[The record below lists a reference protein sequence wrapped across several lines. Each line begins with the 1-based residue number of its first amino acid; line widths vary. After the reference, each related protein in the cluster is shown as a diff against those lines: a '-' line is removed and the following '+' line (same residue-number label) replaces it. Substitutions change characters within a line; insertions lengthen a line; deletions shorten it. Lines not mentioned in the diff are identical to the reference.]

1 MPLVLSAVV
10 FAVMHD
16 ALWWPAL
23 AAGIAYGLVLVR
35 SGRFGEAVAAH
46 AVTNGLLAVWRARL
60 RPVAVVVVS

>member
-1 MPLVLSAVV
+1 
-10 FAVMHD
+10 MHD

-46 AVTNGLLAVWRARL
+46 AVTNALLAVCVLGFGQWQL
-60 RPVAVVVVS
+60 WS